1 MSASTLL
8 RRRAVIR
15 NITLGLSGGFAAS
28 YVIDNLDSVLKGWSR
43 MVVEVDQR
51 LPGLMTPDFRS
62 RLLLKAARRVHRD
75 GSDREFVQKTLSN
88 LDLDDLAVYLES
100 VSSLDHLLSDE
111 ERDELVKKGLDNWD
125 HWKNDGRFGTEQR
138 SKLTVDLAS
147 VVSRDFAPGSSVYKQ
162 MVSKMQGQRSLIP
175 QVESPRYRDL
185 VESLGKRVKESR
197 EGLSLCTALS
207 KAGGISSDDY
217 AKMVAINDQL
227 HGQVRRKQCGLAGF
241 AMAAPE
247 KRGDFYLRNV
257 PDRWKQYDPEHP
269 PYKFFPGRT
278 RAQTRQWSGVMFFV
292 TIAVAYIAYQLNEKR
307 QAKLEKFFAEREHE
321 FLLPVH
327 REAIY
332 LQEEALQA
340 SAIRARR
347 RALGLPD
354 RATGSCEIRD
364 DEPLEDLDEE
374 DSDSCQ
380 IRDHLKVFGAHHKV
394 IDMNRDSAVDFIF
407 LGQRRESAVVERTDR
422 HVEVVRN
429 LHRSRRIHLAAD
441 GSPSVPQIFI
451 DGCNIGDANSLQ
463 DLDDRGLLAVL
474 LRREVCPSCL
484 AKRSRTTLPYHCRKC
499 NIEMKEY
506 MPGYQTIEEV
516 MEAIESAERYTRSTR
531 SEVSECEPEAE
542 ALPDSV

>member
-1 MSASTLL
+1 
-8 RRRAVIR
+8 
-15 NITLGLSGGFAAS
+15 
-28 YVIDNLDSVLKGWSR
+28 
-43 MVVEVDQR
+43 
-51 LPGLMTPDFRS
+51 
-62 RLLLKAARRVHRD
+62 
-75 GSDREFVQKTLSN
+75 
-88 LDLDDLAVYLES
+88 
-100 VSSLDHLLSDE
+100 
-111 ERDELVKKGLDNWD
+111 
-125 HWKNDGRFGTEQR
+125 TEQR

-332 LQEEALQA
+332 LQEEA
-340 SAIRARR
+340 
-347 RALGLPD
+347 
-354 RATGSCEIRD
+354 
-364 DEPLEDLDEE
+364 
-374 DSDSCQ
+374 

-516 MEAIESAERYTRSTR
+516 MEAIES
-531 SEVSECEPEAE
+531 
-542 ALPDSV
+542 